1 MTFHHISNNFL
12 MPNLNVML
20 AYHLLLKLIQIKTYF
35 QTLLHCTLK
44 QHYSFSNPEKIA

>member
-1 MTFHHISNNFL
+1 MTFNHISNNFL
-12 MPNLNVML
+12 IPSIARLSSTIETNIN
-20 AYHLLLKLIQIKTYF
+20 KTYF